1 MVLWQGTLLMTIL
14 GSKRCFVL
22 RNHLGFHFKSELK
35 VKGRGAKV
43 ASLPKRVNV
52 NLALMAKL
60 KSRLVGATKTNPA

>member
-43 ASLPKRVNV
+43 ASLPKEYI
-52 NLALMAKL
+52 
-60 KSRLVGATKTNPA
+60 